1 MALPN
6 IEQQAAIEVPQAGV
20 DSWKYQARNSLMY
33 VPEGMQNQP
42 CNLPMYVLKGFSTN
56 LVTH

>member
-6 IEQQAAIEVPQAGV
+6 IEQQAAIEAPQAGV

-42 CNLPMYVLKGFSTN
+42 RSLPLYFLEGFSTN